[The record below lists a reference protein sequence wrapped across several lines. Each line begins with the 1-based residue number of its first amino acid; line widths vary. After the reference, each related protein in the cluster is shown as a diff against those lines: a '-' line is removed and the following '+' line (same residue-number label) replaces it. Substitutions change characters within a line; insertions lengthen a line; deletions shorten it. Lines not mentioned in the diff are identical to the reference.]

1 MFYRYASEKRALY
14 SYFIVTLVI
23 KAPSVLHLIPML
35 VIRELYFYFIATLA
49 MKQAVFVFDCYVSEK
64 SKLYLNFRCYV
75 SDEVRC
81 VCV

>member
-1 MFYRYASEKRALY
+1 MCFVLYCYASKKRALY

-35 VIRELYFYFIATLA
+35 VITVIFLLH
-49 MKQAVFVFDCYVSEK
+49 CYVGNEAG
-64 SKLYLNFRCYV
+64 
-75 SDEVRC
+75 C